1 MMRIR
6 TPRKLGYVG
15 YGKRKD
21 KDGRELPPRYPAGL
35 FITTGAGSWY
45 VEDLATLPA
54 LVSERSN
61 TPQQLNLFELEEAV

>member
-1 MMRIR
+1 MIRIR
-6 TPRKLGYVG
+6 KPRKMAYVS

-35 FITTGAGSWY
+35 FITTSAGSWY

-54 LVSERSN
+54 LVSKRLD
-61 TPQQLNLFELEEAV
+61 TPQQLALL